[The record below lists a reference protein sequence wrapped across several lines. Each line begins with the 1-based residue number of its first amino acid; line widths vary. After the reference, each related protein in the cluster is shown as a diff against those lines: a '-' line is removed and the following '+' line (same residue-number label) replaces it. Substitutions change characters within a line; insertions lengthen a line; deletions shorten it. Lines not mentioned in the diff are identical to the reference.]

1 MTWSIPPQPYIFLKL
16 KPRKMMGKIEFRPES
31 DRTTRTRV
39 TDYFVE
45 YISEIRY
52 APTCAARS
60 PFKNQSYVIAF
71 ERANSRPTAGQHFFP
86 TILQFRSMPTQ
97 IREAAHVF
105 EREAL

>member
-52 APTCAARS
+52 APTCAARHAPTFS
-60 PFKNQSYVIAF
+60 LAKNHLNVTYKV
-71 ERANSRPTAGQHFFP
+71 
-86 TILQFRSMPTQ
+86 FREPGHGSQ
-97 IREAAHVF
+97 
-105 EREAL
+105 

>member
-52 APTCAARS
+52 APTCAARDTS
-60 PFKNQSYVIAF
+60 LLECKSIVNTHFVRSRQMCPYNTLYTIDDLYQSQ
-71 ERANSRPTAGQHFFP
+71 R
-86 TILQFRSMPTQ
+86 
-97 IREAAHVF
+97 
-105 EREAL
+105 